1 MKARFLFLLV
11 LLALLVASCC
21 QYSREGHYR
30 GYLAGQPVDISFS
43 DVACYSGSCCP
54 SYCEADTELW
64 VYPAVPVYGYYY
76 PAPCVRT
83 SPCAVPRER
92 LLIYEPLPFQNPH
105 LIRSPAP

>member
-1 MKARFLFLLV
+1 MKASFLFLLV
-11 LLALLVASCC
+11 VLAFLVASCC
-21 QYSREGHYR
+21 QYNREGHYR

-43 DVACYSGSCCP
+43 DVSCCSGSCCP
-54 SYCEADTELW
+54 SCSYPDTVLW

-76 PAPCVRT
+76 TTPCVKAPCG
-83 SPCAVPRER
+83 VPRER